1 MSKNTFRKI
10 AAVTL
15 VVCMVFAVCGFAF
28 AQSRMI
34 TTTGTSFERNS
45 NTKGTA
51 SLTATTSNV
60 NNPHIES
67 TMILQEAPLGS
78 NNFVDSNV
86 SPSVKTSYRA
96 SIMHTATFPLTTT
109 KDYRVKIEIRDF
121 VGSTTYLNIIYEDLQ

>member
-15 VVCMVFAVCGFAF
+15 VVCMVLAVCGVAF

-34 TTTGTSFERNS
+34 TTTSSGFERNS

-51 SLTATTSNV
+51 TLIAMTSNV

-67 TMILQEAPLGS
+67 TMILQEAPLGTT
-78 NNFVDSNV
+78 NFVNSNV
-86 SPSVKTSYRA
+86 PSSVETSYRA
-96 SIMHTATFPLTTT
+96 AITHVATFTISKT
-109 KDYRVKIEIRDF
+109 KEYRVKMVIRDY
-121 VGSTTYLNIIYEDLQ
+121 VDGVTYTNTLYEYLQ

>member
-15 VVCMVFAVCGFAF
+15 VVCMLFAVCGVAF

-34 TTTGTSFERNS
+34 TSTTSAFIRDS

-51 SLTATTSNV
+51 TLIANSSNTTD
-60 NNPHIES
+60 PYITS

-78 NNFVDSNV
+78 SSFVDSSV
-86 SPSVKTSYRA
+86 APKVKTSTE
-96 SIMHTATFPLTTT
+96 STIGHVVSFPITRS
-109 KDYRVKIEIRDF
+109 KEYRVKMEIRD
-121 VGSTTYLNIIYEDLQ
+121 VVNGITYLNIHYEYLQ

>member
-28 AQSRMI
+28 AQERMI
-34 TTTGTSFERNS
+34 VSTSSSFIRNS

-51 SLTATTSNV
+51 SLIADSSNTS
-60 NNPHIES
+60 NPHISS

-78 NNFVDSNV
+78 SSFVDSAV
-86 SPSVKTSYRA
+86 APQVRTVDAA
-96 SIMHTATFPLTTT
+96 SISHVAIFPITRT
-109 KDYRVKIEIRDF
+109 KEYRVKMEIRD
-121 VGSTTYLNIIYEDLQ
+121 VVNGTTYLNILYEYLQ